1 MAEQTKEM
9 AVENATP
16 KKTAFISKPYSQ
28 EERNK
33 KDEEE
38 LKELLDKQAK
48 GNWKKLL
55 QMRKQRMRKNRRVLK
70 RKLLKTL
77 RRFTKTFSRKR
88 ERLSKAD

>member
-1 MAEQTKEM
+1 MAEQAKEM
-9 AVENATP
+9 VENATP

-48 GNWKKLL
+48 GETEET
-55 QMRKQRMRKNRRVLK
+55 V
-70 RKLLKTL
+70 T
-77 RRFTKTFSRKR
+77 
-88 ERLSKAD
+88 EEC